1 MSTVPD
7 VGVCCKVTIRR
18 FNGLEDVRCVDDGTL
33 AEVIEDALWVSKLDG
48 ADADGFTITVK
59 REGHDA

>member
-7 VGVCCKVTIRR
+7 VSVCCKVTIARDGAPR
-18 FNGLEDVRCVDDGTL
+18 ITRWVDDGPL
-33 AEVIEDALWVSKLDG
+33 SEVIADALSLSG
-48 ADADGFTITVK
+48 RRNQDADGWTITVK

>member
-7 VGVCCKVTIRR
+7 VGVCCKVTLTRDHGQPLTR
-18 FNGLEDVRCVDDGTL
+18 YVEDGTIG
-33 AEVIEDALWVSKLDG
+33 EVITDALRESGLFFM
-48 ADADGFTITVK
+48 DADSFSITVK